1 MGASASDLDRSSLA
15 KVSWS
20 LTQHESNN
28 PWCNYLMSRYG
39 FGYSVTGVAA
49 SLALPRLM
57 RKRLQDWK
65 VDSFSFHFGENFL
78 SFGRNLRSMS
88 RESSVMFYGVDMKFG
103 NHEPSWFYCKVSE
116 WLLQLHKAILEP
128 LSDHLRDSA
137 GRPQDARFPGRA
149 YFLGDEPPPAAV
161 AANRAREAKM
171 SERSAT
177 GETATAE
184 SGPKETTAAEP
195 DDVRN
200 SADSAAFFTHQL
212 SVFLGNADGQIGL
225 LTLPVPMDQVER
237 LQEVLQIWEQENE
250 RPCYR
255 GGQWWRS
262 AQDFLQLREETVN
275 LPDLLLLALEPETAM
290 SLTPDWTWEK
300 YPRGY
305 GEVAVPHQPPAEEG
319 DLHETS
325 GGSSPSS
332 QEASHP

>member
-1 MGASASDLDRSSLA
+1 
-15 KVSWS
+15 
-20 LTQHESNN
+20 
-28 PWCNYLMSRYG
+28 
-39 FGYSVTGVAA
+39 
-49 SLALPRLM
+49 M
-57 RKRLQDWK
+57 R
-65 VDSFSFHFGENFL
+65 
-78 SFGRNLRSMS
+78 
-88 RESSVMFYGVDMKFG
+88 
-103 NHEPSWFYCKVSE
+103 
-116 WLLQLHKAILEP
+116 LQLHKAILEP

-171 SERSAT
+171 SERCAT

-184 SGPKETTAAEP
+184 SGPKETTAAEA

-200 SADSAAFFTHQL
+200 SANSAAFFTHQL

-237 LQEVLQIWEQENE
+237 LSEVLQIWEQESE

-275 LPDLLLLALEPETAM
+275 LRSESE
-290 SLTPDWTWEK
+290 
-300 YPRGY
+300 RC
-305 GEVAVPHQPPAEEG
+305 
-319 DLHETS
+319 
-325 GGSSPSS
+325 
-332 QEASHP
+332 